1 MFVLSNRQE
10 EISFAIADR
19 NMKIKSI
26 DDYIALQPM
35 EKREMLE
42 QLREVIK
49 SVVPNAEELI
59 SYQIPSFKLYGM
71 LVGFGVHKAG
81 CSFYAFNPR
90 VLASYKEELKDYKY
104 SGGTIHIG
112 LDQKIPTPL
121 IKKIVKYR
129 VKENEE
135 RRDKRQYVKPKNK
148 K

>member
-1 MFVLSNRQE
+1 MFVLSNQE
-10 EISFAIADR
+10 R
-19 NMKIKSI
+19 MKIKSI
-26 DDYIALQPM
+26 DDYIAIQPV

-42 QLREVIK
+42 QLRAVLK
-49 SVVPNAEELI
+49 SVVPNAEELV
-59 SYQIPSFKLYGM
+59 SYKIPSLKLNGM

-104 SGGTIHIG
+104 SGGTIHIR
-112 LDQKIPTPL
+112 LDQKIPASL
-121 IKKIVKYR
+121 IKKIIKYR

-135 RRDKRQYVKPKNK
+135 LKKKKQQVKSKTK